1 MQFIP
6 DWAPN
11 IHPMIVHFPVVLLM
25 IAVLFDVIGLFFT
38 KFDWLKKSALFLY
51 FLGTIAAVVA
61 FLTGR
66 AASDGLN
73 IPANVINAVNDH
85 ADWAEITLW
94 FFSIY
99 TIIRLLIGYFS
110 KSLKKVIVIPIV
122 LLGLLG
128 IYFLYQTGDHGAKLV
143 FGYGLGTGNIISE
156 KDGSIKSEDKREQ
169 ISNSTF
175 TISNNGS
182 WNLTFN
188 ADIESILSNKF
199 KWIEGSL
206 EELSPMYDESEGSLM
221 FHLDKEVR
229 RGGFVYD
236 NSIKGVQV
244 TAKINID
251 DFNGEVELI
260 HNFVD
265 KNNYDFLGIKNGVLS
280 LSRKSNGEIETFEKD
295 KFQSSGWLEIR
306 VVSGGSHFRGYL
318 NNKMIVHGHGSEPNP
333 GSVGMKFSGKG
344 SISIKMIK
352 VESL

>member
-1 MQFIP
+1 MQLLP

-25 IAVLFDVIGLFFT
+25 IAVLFDIIGLFST
-38 KFDWLKKSALFLY
+38 KFDWIKKSALLLF
-51 FLGTIAAVVA
+51 FLGTIAAVIA

-73 IPANVINAVNDH
+73 IPINVVNAVNDH
-85 ADWAEITLW
+85 ADWAEVTLW

-99 TIIRLLIGYFS
+99 TIIRLLIGFFF
-110 KSLKKVIVIPIV
+110 KSLKKVIVIPVV
-122 LLGLLG
+122 LIGLLG

-156 KDGSIKSEDKREQ
+156 KDGSVKSEDKREQ
-169 ISNSTF
+169 ISDSTF
-175 TISNNGS
+175 TVSKNGS

-188 ADIESILSNKF
+188 PDIESILSDKF
-199 KWIEGSL
+199 KWVEGSL
-206 EELSPMYDESEGSLM
+206 TELNPMYDESDGSLM
-221 FHLDKEVR
+221 FHLGKEVR
-229 RGGFVYD
+229 RGAFIYD
-236 NSIKGVQV
+236 NSIKGAQV

-251 DFNGEVELI
+251 DFSGEVELI
-260 HNFVD
+260 HHFKD
-265 KNNYDFLGIKNGVLS
+265 KNNYDFLGIKNGVIS
-280 LSRKSNGEIETFEKD
+280 LVRKSNGEIEIFEND

>member
-1 MQFIP
+1 MQLLP

-25 IAVLFDVIGLFFT
+25 IAVLFDIIGLFST
-38 KFDWLKKSALFLY
+38 KFDWIKKSSLLLF
-51 FLGTIAAVVA
+51 FLGTIAAVIA

-73 IPANVINAVNDH
+73 IPINVVTAVNDH
-85 ADWAEITLW
+85 ADWAEVTLW

-99 TIIRLLIGYFS
+99 TIIRLLIVFFF
-110 KSLKKVIVIPIV
+110 KSLKKVIVIPVV
-122 LLGLLG
+122 LIGLLG

-156 KDGSIKSEDKREQ
+156 KDGSVKSEDKREQ
-169 ISNSTF
+169 ISDSTF
-175 TISNNGS
+175 TVSKNGS

-188 ADIESILSNKF
+188 PDIESILSDKF
-199 KWIEGSL
+199 KWVEGSL
-206 EELSPMYDESEGSLM
+206 TELNPMYDESEGSLM
-221 FHLDKEVR
+221 FHLGKEVR
-229 RGGFVYD
+229 RGAFIYD

-251 DFNGEVELI
+251 DFSGEVELI
-260 HNFVD
+260 HHFKD
-265 KNNYDFLGIKNGVLS
+265 KNNYDFLGIKNGVIS
-280 LSRKSNGEIETFEKD
+280 LVRKSNGEIEIFEND